1 MGLWERLTA
10 SINEKISR
18 LLSSFENP
26 GETLDYSYERQLD
39 LNQKVE
45 KGLTDVATSK
55 KRLEIQKSKLEENA
69 RKLEGEAK
77 DAVDAGRDDLATIAL
92 QRRMEMLDQASSL
105 EPQIAGLQ
113 REQDRLADMEQQ
125 LRTKIEAF
133 RAQKEVIKAN
143 YSAAEARTRISEAA
157 TGLGKEMSDVGSAVQ
172 RAQDRTEQMQARSQ
186 ALDELVQKGTLQ
198 DVLDNR
204 DQAERELAR
213 VRNDEAVKKELE
225 QLKSRAPAR

>member
-10 SINEKISR
+10 SINAKISR
-18 LLSSFENP
+18 LLNAFENP

-39 LNQKVE
+39 LNQKVK
-45 KGLTDVATSK
+45 KGLTDVTTSK
-55 KRLEIQKSKLEENA
+55 KRLEMQKSKLEENA
-69 RKLEGEAK
+69 RKLEGDAK
-77 DAVDAGRDDLATIAL
+77 DAVAAGRDNLATIAL
-92 QRRMEMLDQASSL
+92 QRRIEMLDQARSL

-113 REQDRLADMEQQ
+113 QEQDRLADLEQQ
-125 LRTKIEAF
+125 MRTKIEAF
-133 RAQKEVIKAN
+133 RAQKEVIKAK

-157 TGLGKEMSDVGSAVQ
+157 TGLGKEMSDVGSAVR
-172 RAQDRTEQMQARSQ
+172 RAEDRTEEMQARSD

-213 VRNDEAVKKELE
+213 VRNSEAVKKELE
-225 QLKSRAPAR
+225 KLKSQAPAR